1 MRSLKTILLAL
12 LLLAAGTLS
21 AQNRTVTREVEGDY
35 VKITK
40 IIPKVTEKQHD
51 IRVGIGSVSL
61 FSMLMLDADFF
72 GTVDEVYSESSF
84 RQQIKSAD
92 YYKGAQYFT
101 GVLSLSYAYQLRHW
115 CQLGGTVNFAAV
127 TRPYYD
133 NITNKKAYDRN
144 SYFASIM
151 PTVRFT
157 YLNREK
163 VQLYSTVSLGVAVG
177 VYETVPCY
185 DFTLFGCSFGKSLF
199 GFAEI
204 GNGLGGWG
212 RVGIGYRFG
221 STKK

>member
-1 MRSLKTILLAL
+1 MKRLGVFLAL
-12 LLLAAGTLS
+12 ILMVGTLS
-21 AQNRTVTREVEGDY
+21 AQNRSVTREVEGDY

-51 IRVGIGSVSL
+51 IRLGIGSVSL
-61 FSMLMLDADFF
+61 FSMFMLDADFF
-72 GTVDEVYSESSF
+72 GVVDVDYSVPSF
-84 RQQIKSAD
+84 RYQMKESN
-92 YYKGAQYFT
+92 YYKGAEYFT
-101 GVLSLSYAYQLRHW
+101 GVLSLSYTYQLRRW

-127 TRPYYD
+127 TRPYYY

-163 VQLYSTVSLGVAVG
+163 VQLYSAVSLGVAVG
-177 VYETVPCY
+177 IYEAVPCY

-204 GNGLGGWG
+204 GNGFGGWG

>member
-1 MRSLKTILLAL
+1 MKRLGVFLAL
-12 LLLAAGTLS
+12 ILIVGTLS
-21 AQNRTVTREVEGDY
+21 AQNRSVTREVEGDY

-51 IRVGIGSVSL
+51 IRLGIGSVSL

-72 GTVDEVYSESSF
+72 GTVDVDYVEPSF
-84 RQQIKSAD
+84 RYQMKESN
-92 YYKGAQYFT
+92 YYKGAEYFT
-101 GVLSLSYAYQLRHW
+101 GVLSLSYTYQLRRW

-127 TRPYYD
+127 TRPYYY

-157 YLNREK
+157 YLTREK
-163 VQLYSTVSLGVAVG
+163 VQLYSAVSLGVAVG
-177 VYETVPCY
+177 IYEAVPCY

-204 GNGLGGWG
+204 GNGFGGWG

>member
-1 MRSLKTILLAL
+1 MV
-12 LLLAAGTLS
+12 GTLS
-21 AQNRTVTREVEGDY
+21 AQKKIVTREEEEDY

-61 FSMLMLDADFF
+61 FSMFMLDADFF
-72 GTVDEVYSESSF
+72 GTVDAVYSEPSF

-101 GVLSLSYAYQLRHW
+101 GVLSLSYAYQLRRW

-212 RVGIGYRFG
+212 RVGIGYRFC

>member
-1 MRSLKTILLAL
+1 MKRLSIFFALILMV
-12 LLLAAGTLS
+12 GTLS
-21 AQNRTVTREVEGDY
+21 AQNRSVTRELEGDY

-40 IIPKVTEKQHD
+40 IIPKVDDKQHD
-51 IRVGIGSVSL
+51 IRLGIGSVSL
-61 FSMLMLDADFF
+61 FPLMLLEADW
-72 GTVDEVYSESSF
+72 GLVDYEVVVPSF
-84 RQQIKSAD
+84 RQQIKEAD

-101 GVLSLSYAYQLRHW
+101 GILSLSYTYQLRRW

-127 TRPYYD
+127 TRPYYY

-163 VQLYSTVSLGVAVG
+163 VQLYSAVSLGVAVG
-177 VYETVPCY
+177 IYEAVPCY

-204 GNGLGGWG
+204 GNGFGGWG

>member
-1 MRSLKTILLAL
+1 MKRLGVFLAL
-12 LLLAAGTLS
+12 ILMVGTLS
-21 AQNRTVTREVEGDY
+21 AQNRSVTREVEGDY

-51 IRVGIGSVSL
+51 IRLGIGSVSL

-72 GTVDEVYSESSF
+72 GVVDVDYVEPSF
-84 RQQIKSAD
+84 RYQMKESN
-92 YYKGAQYFT
+92 YYKGAEYFT
-101 GVLSLSYAYQLRHW
+101 GVLSLSYTYQLRRW

-127 TRPYYD
+127 TRPYYY

-163 VQLYSTVSLGVAVG
+163 VQLYSAVSLGVAVG
-177 VYETVPCY
+177 IYEVVPCY

-204 GNGLGGWG
+204 GNGFGGWG

>member
-1 MRSLKTILLAL
+1 MKRLGVFLAL
-12 LLLAAGTLS
+12 ILMVGTLS
-21 AQNRTVTREVEGDY
+21 AQNRSVTREVEGDY

-51 IRVGIGSVSL
+51 IRLGIGSVSL
-61 FSMLMLDADFF
+61 FSMFMLDADFF
-72 GTVDEVYSESSF
+72 GVVDVDYVEPSF
-84 RQQIKSAD
+84 RYQMKESN
-92 YYKGAQYFT
+92 YYKGAEYFT
-101 GVLSLSYAYQLRHW
+101 GVLSLSYTYQLRRW

-127 TRPYYD
+127 TRPYYY

-163 VQLYSTVSLGVAVG
+163 VQLYSAVSLGVAVG
-177 VYETVPCY
+177 IYEAVPCY

-204 GNGLGGWG
+204 GNGFGGWG

>member
-1 MRSLKTILLAL
+1 MKRLGVFLAL
-12 LLLAAGTLS
+12 ILMVGTLS
-21 AQNRTVTREVEGDY
+21 AQNRSVTREVDGDY

-72 GTVDEVYSESSF
+72 GVVDVDYVEPSF
-84 RQQIKSAD
+84 RYQMKESN
-92 YYKGAQYFT
+92 YYKGAEYFT
-101 GVLSLSYAYQLRHW
+101 GVLSLSYAYQLRRW

-127 TRPYYD
+127 TRPYYY

-177 VYETVPCY
+177 IYEAVPFY

>member
-1 MRSLKTILLAL
+1 MKRLGVFLAL
-12 LLLAAGTLS
+12 ILMVGTLS
-21 AQNRTVTREVEGDY
+21 AQNRSVTREVEGDY

-51 IRVGIGSVSL
+51 IRLGIGSVSL
-61 FSMLMLDADFF
+61 FSMFMLDADFF
-72 GTVDEVYSESSF
+72 GMVDVDYVEPSF
-84 RQQIKSAD
+84 RYQMKESN
-92 YYKGAQYFT
+92 YYKGAEYFT
-101 GVLSLSYAYQLRHW
+101 GVLSLSYTYQLRRW

-127 TRPYYD
+127 TRPYYY

-163 VQLYSTVSLGVAVG
+163 VQLYSAVSLGVAVG
-177 VYETVPCY
+177 IYEAVPCY

-204 GNGLGGWG
+204 GNGFGGWG

>member
-1 MRSLKTILLAL
+1 MKRLGVFLAL
-12 LLLAAGTLS
+12 ILMVGTLS
-21 AQNRTVTREVEGDY
+21 AQNRSVTREVEGDY

-51 IRVGIGSVSL
+51 IRLGIGSVSL
-61 FSMLMLDADFF
+61 FSMFMLDADFF
-72 GTVDEVYSESSF
+72 GVVDVDYVEPSF
-84 RQQIKSAD
+84 RYQMKESN
-92 YYKGAQYFT
+92 YYKGAEYFT
-101 GVLSLSYAYQLRHW
+101 GVLSLSYAYQLRRW

-127 TRPYYD
+127 TRPYYY
-133 NITNKKAYDRN
+133 NITNKKAYDSN

-163 VQLYSTVSLGVAVG
+163 VQLYSAVSLGVAVG
-177 VYETVPCY
+177 IYEAVPCY

-204 GNGLGGWG
+204 GNGFGGWG

>member
-1 MRSLKTILLAL
+1 MKRLGVFLAL
-12 LLLAAGTLS
+12 ILMVGTLS
-21 AQNRTVTREVEGDY
+21 AQNRSVTREVEGDY

-51 IRVGIGSVSL
+51 IRLGIGSVSL
-61 FSMLMLDADFF
+61 FSMFMLDADFF
-72 GTVDEVYSESSF
+72 GTVDVSYVEPSF
-84 RQQIKSAD
+84 RYQMKESN
-92 YYKGAQYFT
+92 YYKGAEYFT
-101 GVLSLSYAYQLRHW
+101 GVLSLSYAYQLRRW

-127 TRPYYD
+127 TRPYYY
-133 NITNKKAYDRN
+133 NITNKKAYDSN

-163 VQLYSTVSLGVAVG
+163 VQLYSAVSLGVAVG
-177 VYETVPCY
+177 IYEAVPCY

-204 GNGLGGWG
+204 GNGFGGWG

>member
-1 MRSLKTILLAL
+1 MKRLGVFLAL
-12 LLLAAGTLS
+12 ILMVGTLS
-21 AQNRTVTREVEGDY
+21 AQNRSVTREVEGDY

-72 GTVDEVYSESSF
+72 GVVDVDYVEPSF
-84 RQQIKSAD
+84 RYQMKESN
-92 YYKGAQYFT
+92 YYKGAEYFT
-101 GVLSLSYAYQLRHW
+101 GVLSLSYAYQLRRW

-127 TRPYYD
+127 TRPYYY

-177 VYETVPCY
+177 IYEAVPCY

-204 GNGLGGWG
+204 GNGFGGWG

>member
-1 MRSLKTILLAL
+1 MKRLGVFLAL
-12 LLLAAGTLS
+12 ILMVGTLS
-21 AQNRTVTREVEGDY
+21 AQNRSVTREVDGDY

-40 IIPKVTEKQHD
+40 IIPKGTEKQHD
-51 IRVGIGSVSL
+51 IRLGIGSVSL

-72 GTVDEVYSESSF
+72 GVVDVDYSDPPFRYQMKESN
-84 RQQIKSAD
+84 
-92 YYKGAQYFT
+92 YYKGAEYFT
-101 GVLSLSYAYQLRHW
+101 GVLSLSYTYQLRRW

-127 TRPYYD
+127 TRPYYY

-163 VQLYSTVSLGVAVG
+163 VQLYSAVSLGVAVG
-177 VYETVPCY
+177 IYEAVPCY

-204 GNGLGGWG
+204 GNGFGGWG

>member
-1 MRSLKTILLAL
+1 MKKLLTL
-12 LLLAAGTLS
+12 ITMLIFVGTLS
-21 AQNRTVTREVEGDY
+21 AQNRTVTRENDGDY

-40 IIPKVTEKQHD
+40 IIPKVTDKQHD
-51 IRVGIGSVSL
+51 IRLGIGSVSL
-61 FSMLMLDADFF
+61 FSLMLLDAGFGDVDADYI
-72 GTVDEVYSESSF
+72 EPSF
-84 RQQIKSAD
+84 RYKMKEAD

-101 GVLSLSYAYQLRHW
+101 GIFSLSYTYQLRHW

-127 TRPYYD
+127 THPYKD
-133 NITNKKAYDRN
+133 NITHKKAYDYN
-144 SYFASIM
+144 SYFTSVM

-163 VQLYSTVSLGVAVG
+163 VQLYSAVSLGVTTNM
-177 VYETVPCY
+177 YEILPCY
-185 DFTLFGCSFGKSLF
+185 DLTLFGCSFGKTIF

>member
-1 MRSLKTILLAL
+1 MKRLGVFLAL
-12 LLLAAGTLS
+12 ILMVGTLS
-21 AQNRTVTREVEGDY
+21 AQNRSVTREVEGDY

-51 IRVGIGSVSL
+51 IRLGIGSVSL

-72 GTVDEVYSESSF
+72 GMVDVDYVEPSF
-84 RQQIKSAD
+84 RYQMKESN
-92 YYKGAQYFT
+92 YYKGAEYFT
-101 GVLSLSYAYQLRHW
+101 GVLSLSYTYQLRRW

-127 TRPYYD
+127 TRPYYY
-133 NITNKKAYDRN
+133 NTTNKKAYDRN

-163 VQLYSTVSLGVAVG
+163 VQLYSAVSLGVAVG
-177 VYETVPCY
+177 IYEAVPCY

-204 GNGLGGWG
+204 GNGFGGWG